1 MWDFREKGV
10 GMQDQD
16 PPYQTLPLLVTS
28 PRTEISSQGGGER
41 LCTQKGWG
49 CSSSRLGV

>member
-16 PPYQTLPLLVTS
+16 PPYQTQPPLVTS
-28 PRTEISSQGGGER
+28 PRTEISSRGEGRDSAHKRGGDARR
-41 LCTQKGWG
+41 LA
-49 CSSSRLGV
+49 